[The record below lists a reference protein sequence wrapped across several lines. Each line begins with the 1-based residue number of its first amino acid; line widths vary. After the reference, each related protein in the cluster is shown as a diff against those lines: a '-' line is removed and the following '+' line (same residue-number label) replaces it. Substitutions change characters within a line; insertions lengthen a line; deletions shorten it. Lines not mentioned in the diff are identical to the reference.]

1 MATSE
6 NPPDPPFFQGG
17 GGTYKS
23 TILTVF
29 HPLDY
34 AMSLKKEY
42 KNRVSME
49 RPRGRLTGIDP
60 KEQII
65 EADR

>member
-1 MATSE
+1 MNFGWAQRKRSHQPLRQPGNATTA
-6 NPPDPPFFQGG
+6 QGNASF
-17 GGTYKS
+17 KS
-23 TILTVF
+23 
-29 HPLDY
+29 
-34 AMSLKKEY
+34 EY